1 MVALKIEDAKA
12 FTNGLF
18 VGNLFD
24 AFPLREA
31 EITTYNRFTI
41 DGRISRGYYSEEERA
56 EKGLED
62 YSFWSTIR
70 PICFSLVKGKR
81 LPESFRLVFQLDR
94 EKTAAFINSRVTGI
108 QPEQVNG
115 LYINVHFENKELKC
129 VSGTSLKIFTLDK
142 ILENE
147 WDEWVKRFLKENKVA
162 FSIY

>member
-24 AFPLREA
+24 AFLLREA

-81 LPESFRLVFQLDR
+81 LPESFRLVFQLSR
-94 EKTAAFINSRVTGI
+94 EKTAAFINSRVAGI

>member
-24 AFPLREA
+24 AFLLREA

-94 EKTAAFINSRVTGI
+94 EKTAAGAGEWT
-108 QPEQVNG
+108 
-115 LYINVHFENKELKC
+115 LYQCSF
-129 VSGTSLKIFTLDK
+129 
-142 ILENE
+142 
-147 WDEWVKRFLKENKVA
+147 
-162 FSIY
+162 

>member
-24 AFPLREA
+24 AFLLREA

-94 EKTAAFINSRVTGI
+94 EKTAAFINSRVAGI

>member
-24 AFPLREA
+24 AFLLREA

-94 EKTAAFINSRVTGI
+94 EKTADFINSRVAEI

>member
-24 AFPLREA
+24 AFLLREA

-70 PICFSLVKGKR
+70 PICFSLIKGKR

-94 EKTAAFINSRVTGI
+94 EKTADFINSRVAEI

>member
-24 AFPLREA
+24 TFLLREG

-81 LPESFRLVFQLDR
+81 LPESFRLVFQLSR
-94 EKTAAFINSRVTGI
+94 EKTAAFINSRVAGI

>member
-12 FTNGLF
+12 FTHGLF

-24 AFPLREA
+24 TFLLREA

-81 LPESFRLVFQLDR
+81 LPESFRLVFQLSR
-94 EKTAAFINSRVTGI
+94 EKTAAFINSRVAGI

>member
-24 AFPLREA
+24 IFLLREA

-94 EKTAAFINSRVTGI
+94 EKTADFINSRVAEI

>member
-24 AFPLREA
+24 AFLLREA